1 MTCREF
7 ELLAPALERAELT
20 DASTAANAK
29 RHSDECSL
37 CRQVG
42 ETQRTLSELLR
53 AAAQEDATLQAP
65 AEVRASLFRELR
77 AAPRRS
83 STQWAI
89 AGWTVAAA
97 LSLWAVLTIGG
108 PGSPQTTVA
117 SANEIYGVQPF
128 TPIPASRLWEP
139 SSGGRIMRVNLP
151 GDAPLLFGFPM
162 SLDTPTRRVE
172 ADILLGND
180 GTAHAIRFLPTR
192 SFPRAPAN

>member
-7 ELLAPALERAELT
+7 ELLAPALERAELI
-20 DASTAANAK
+20 DARTAAMAK
-29 RHSDECSL
+29 RHLDECIE

-42 ETQRTLSELLR
+42 ETQGTLSDLLR
-53 AAAQEDATLQAP
+53 AAAQEDAALRAP
-65 AEVRASLFRELR
+65 AEIRANLLRELC

-83 STQWAI
+83 STPWAI

-97 LSLWAVLTIGG
+97 LSLWAVLTVGG
-108 PGSPQTTVA
+108 PGAPQTTVA

-162 SLDTPTRRVE
+162 SSDAPARRVE

-192 SFPRAPAN
+192 SFPRAPTN